1 MASDS
6 REPVLVV
13 VPTYKE
19 ATNIARFLDTVFSR
33 CPDAHVLVVDDRSP
47 DGTADIV
54 RGDRR
59 FGASLF
65 MIERPGKMGLGS
77 AYIVGFKW
85 ALEREY
91 EIILE
96 MDADFSHDPA
106 EIPNFL
112 AKIREGADLV
122 LGSRYVGGVRVLNW
136 PMSRLF
142 LSLGAAHYVQIL
154 TGMPV
159 TDPTGGF
166 KCFRRRV
173 LEAINL
179 GRIQSNGYAFQIEM
193 TFWAWRMGFDIR
205 EIPIIF
211 ADRAAGISKMSLAI
225 TREAIWQVMRLGVL
239 RFVVR
244 TPKGGDRAGCL
255 APGATIRD

>member
-1 MASDS
+1 MDLEL

-13 VPTYKE
+13 VPTYVE
-19 ATNIARFLDTVFSR
+19 ATNIIRFLDAVFAR
-33 CPDAHVLVVDDRSP
+33 CPAAHVLVIDDASP
-47 DGTADIV
+47 DGTADLV
-54 RGDRR
+54 KADARYGTSV
-59 FGASLF
+59 FLV
-65 MIERPGKMGLGS
+65 ERAGKMGLGS
-77 AYIVGFKW
+77 AYIAGFRW
-85 ALEREY
+85 ALERGY
-91 EIILE
+91 GLIFE

-136 PMSRLF
+136 PISRLF
-142 LSLGAAHYVQIL
+142 LSLGAAHYVQML
-154 TGMPV
+154 TRIPV

-193 TFWAWRMGFDIR
+193 TFWAWRFGFDIR
-205 EIPIIF
+205 EVPIIF
-211 ADRAAGISKMSLAI
+211 ADRAAGTSKMSMAI
-225 TREAIWQVMRLGVL
+225 TREAIWQVIRLGFL
-239 RFVVR
+239 RLVDR
-244 TPKGGDRAGCL
+244 TPRRGEGQGC
-255 APGATIRD
+255 PPSGAAIRD